1 MKGKCGAE
9 KKRADY
15 YYPEKAKISNQ
26 EIEHPWEDFY
36 ELLLGQLNISSSDY
50 WQMTPAEVGWILEAH
65 RPKVIN
71 GIHEDDFDNM
81 LQRRR
86 ELEKQ
91 GIKVL

>member
-1 MKGKCGAE
+1 
-9 KKRADY
+9 
-15 YYPEKAKISNQ
+15 
-26 EIEHPWEDFY
+26 
-36 ELLLGQLNISSSDY
+36 
-50 WQMTPAEVGWILEAH
+50 MTPAEVGLILEAH

>member
-1 MKGKCGAE
+1 
-9 KKRADY
+9 
-15 YYPEKAKISNQ
+15 
-26 EIEHPWEDFY
+26 
-36 ELLLGQLNISSSDY
+36 LLVGQLNISASDY
-50 WQMTPAEVGWILEAH
+50 WGMTPAEVGLILEAH

-71 GIHEDDFDNM
+71 GIHEDDYDSM

>member
-1 MKGKCGAE
+1 MFL

-15 YYPEKAKISNQ
+15 YYPEAPQSCGK
-26 EIEHPWEDFY
+26 EIDYPWEDFY
-36 ELLLGQLNISSSDY
+36 SLLVGQFNISPSDY
-50 WQMTPAEVGWILEAH
+50 WQMTPGEVALILETH

-71 GIHEDDFDNM
+71 GIHEDDFDSM
-81 LQRRR
+81 LHRRR

>member
-1 MKGKCGAE
+1 
-9 KKRADY
+9 
-15 YYPEKAKISNQ
+15 
-26 EIEHPWEDFY
+26 
-36 ELLLGQLNISSSDY
+36 
-50 WQMTPAEVGWILEAH
+50 MTPAEVGLILEAH

-71 GIHEDDFDNM
+71 GIHEDDLDSM

>member
-1 MKGKCGAE
+1 M
-9 KKRADY
+9 
-15 YYPEKAKISNQ
+15 
-26 EIEHPWEDFY
+26 
-36 ELLLGQLNISSSDY
+36 GQLGISSGDY
-50 WQMTPAEVGWILEAH
+50 WAMTPAEVGLILEAH

-71 GIHEDDFDNM
+71 GIPEDDFDSM